1 MISVYKLKPKFQ
13 QLLTPVLSSCYKL
26 GMTANTITWLA
37 ILLSIGTGIY
47 CWVFPSNSCLIII
60 PFALLIRM
68 ALNAMDGMMARK
80 YNMQSD
86 SGEILNELGDVISD
100 FFMFAPLL
108 ILFEMNQYLLL
119 LFLFLSIINEYT
131 GILGKAISKVRRY
144 EGPMG
149 KSDRALVVSLICL
162 ILFFAKGVLPYINYI
177 FIIINFLLVLSTAV
191 RIRNTLKSSQ
201 E

>member
-1 MISVYKLKPKFQ
+1 
-13 QLLTPVLSSCYKL
+13 
-26 GMTANTITWLA
+26 
-37 ILLSIGTGIY
+37 
-47 CWVFPSNSCLIII
+47 
-60 PFALLIRM
+60 
-68 ALNAMDGMMARK
+68 
-80 YNMQSD
+80 
-86 SGEILNELGDVISD
+86 
-100 FFMFAPLL
+100 
-108 ILFEMNQYLLL
+108 MNQYLLL

-131 GILGKAISKVRRY
+131 GVLGKAISKVRRY

-162 ILFFAKGVLPYINYI
+162 TLFFAKGLLPYINYI